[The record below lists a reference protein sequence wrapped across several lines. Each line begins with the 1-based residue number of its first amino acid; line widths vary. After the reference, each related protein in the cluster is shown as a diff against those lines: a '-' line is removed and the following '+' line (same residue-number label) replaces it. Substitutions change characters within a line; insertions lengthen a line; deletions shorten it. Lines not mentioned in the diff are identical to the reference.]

1 MLFGHGGD
9 VYSLSRDLDIKPAQ
23 VLDFSSNCSPLPYP
37 EGFSQY
43 LSRNIH
49 QLHLL
54 PEVDS
59 FSVRKR
65 LSDRYGL
72 PADSFLLGS
81 GTTQW
86 IFSLPRILKARRA
99 FIPLPTYSDYED
111 ACKAAGLDVEH
122 LGPYSDGSEESVKQ
136 FSQDL
141 LSLKEKDLENAL
153 FFVCNPNNPT
163 GLFIPPRQL
172 MELIRRYSRATWVI
186 DEAYAPFVSADC
198 HSSLIT
204 EKLPSNVLILRSFS
218 KIYGIPGLRIGCLV
232 TTGNIM
238 NKLRSNERPWAVNRM
253 AQLAARF
260 LLRMPEYEKEVRR
273 CCHDEKQ
280 RIISGLSSIESLEY
294 LYGRTHFAIF
304 RVKRPLTARALF
316 EGLRQKGMLI
326 RDCGNF
332 SGLSGDHIRISPR
345 MADDN
350 LELIIAIRQLA
361 AKAGIF

>member
-9 VYSLSRDLDIKPAQ
+9 VYTLSMELDIEPVQ

-37 EGFSQY
+37 EGFSDY

-59 FSVRKR
+59 YSVRKE

-86 IFSLPRILKARRA
+86 IFSLPRILKAKRA
-99 FIPLPTYSDYED
+99 FIPLPTYSDYQD
-111 ACKAAGLDVEH
+111 ACRAAGLDVRN
-122 LGPYSDGSEESVKQ
+122 LGPYPDGSEESAER
-136 FSQDL
+136 FSADL
-141 LSLKEKDLENAL
+141 LSLKERDLENSL
-153 FFVCNPNNPT
+153 LFVCNPNNPT
-163 GLFIPPRQL
+163 GLFIPPGQL
-172 MELIRRYSRATWVI
+172 MELVRRYSGATWII
-186 DEAYAPFVSADC
+186 DEAYAPFVSTDSR
-198 HSSLIT
+198 SSLIT
-204 EKLPSNVLILRSFS
+204 ERLPSNVLILRSFS

-232 TTGNIM
+232 TTGSTM
-238 NKLRSNERPWAVNRM
+238 HQLRSNERPWAVNRM
-253 AQLAARF
+253 AQLAACF
-260 LLRMPEYEKEVRR
+260 LLRMPDYEKEVRR

-280 RIISGLSSIESLEY
+280 RIISGLSNIESLEY
-294 LYGRTHFAIF
+294 LDGKTHFAIF
-304 RVKRPLTARALF
+304 RVERPLTARFLF

-326 RDCGNF
+326 RDCANF
-332 SGLSGDHIRISPR
+332 PGLSGDHIRISPR

-350 LELIIAIRQLA
+350 LELIVAVRELA
-361 AKAGIF
+361 AKAAGK